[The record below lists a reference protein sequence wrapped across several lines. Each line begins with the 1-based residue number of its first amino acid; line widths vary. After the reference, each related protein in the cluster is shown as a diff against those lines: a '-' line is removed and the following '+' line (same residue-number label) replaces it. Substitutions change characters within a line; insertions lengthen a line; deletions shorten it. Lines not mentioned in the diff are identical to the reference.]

1 MCAEPD
7 ACDPTT
13 TVSLLGGLSAFR
25 LARNN
30 DIVLEFLRVDV
41 LDIKDTTCLEEC
53 QANDECFAFDETA
66 DGEYVTF
73 FA

>member
-13 TVSLLGGLSAFR
+13 TVALLGGLSAFR

-30 DIVLEFLRVDV
+30 DIVLEFLRVEV

-53 QANDECFAFDETA
+53 QDNDECFAFDETA

-73 FA
+73 VA